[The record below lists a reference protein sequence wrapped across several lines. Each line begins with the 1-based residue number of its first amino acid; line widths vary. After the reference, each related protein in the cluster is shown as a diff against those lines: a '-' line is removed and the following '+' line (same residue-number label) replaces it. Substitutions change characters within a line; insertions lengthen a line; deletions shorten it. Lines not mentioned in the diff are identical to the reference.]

1 MTDEPDL
8 TERQEQ
14 LLRALMA
21 QTLAADIDPTEGGRS
36 RG

>member
-14 LLRALMA
+14 VLRVLMA
-21 QTLAADIDPTEGGRS
+21 EKLAADIDSTGQPRH
-36 RG
+36 